1 MIAMKD
7 EPVNGVK
14 TKPMT
19 LPNSD
24 RSVPDSSPEPKTGA
38 MSIDGQSVAV
48 HCKAVTK
55 SYGKGDTKFLALR
68 GVDLDIQSGELMML
82 VGPSGC
88 GKTTLISVI
97 AGILDRDG
105 GECTVFGRDF
115 NAMSQREKTKWRGEH
130 VGFVF
135 QSFNLLPTL
144 TVAENVSVPL
154 MILGEGHGSAVK
166 KAREMVGHVG
176 LEAKADSLP
185 NQLSGGQQQ
194 RVAIARALI
203 HRPRLIVCDEPTSAL
218 DHETGHVIMRLLKN
232 VALSADRALVIVT
245 HDARVFGFADRI
257 AKLDDGRVTKVVN
270 SAKELELH

>member
-1 MIAMKD
+1 MIAA
-7 EPVNGVK
+7 P
-14 TKPMT
+14 
-19 LPNSD
+19 
-24 RSVPDSSPEPKTGA
+24 PEPKTA
-38 MSIDGQSVAV
+38 PMAIDGIRQGVAV
-48 HCKAVTK
+48 HCKAITK

-68 GVDLDIQSGELMML
+68 GIDLDIKAGELMML

-97 AGILDRDG
+97 AGILDRDD
-105 GECTVFGRDF
+105 GECLVFGKDF
-115 NAMSQREKTKWRGEH
+115 NAMGQREKTKWRGEH

-135 QSFNLLPTL
+135 QAFNLLPTL
-144 TVAENVSVPL
+144 TVAENASVPL
-154 MILGEGHGSAVK
+154 MILGESHSSAVK
-166 KAREMVGHVG
+166 KAREMVAQVG

-203 HRPRLIVCDEPTSAL
+203 HKPRLIVCDEPTSAL

-245 HDARVFGFADRI
+245 HDSRVFGFADRI
-257 AKLDDGRVTKVVN
+257 AKLDDGRIQKIAN
-270 SAKELELH
+270 SPKELELE